1 MRTAGCALLQTLPRK
16 HNESEARSHGAHLR
30 LLGQLI
36 VTTETPVGVPRDRG
50 SPRCQSDSRQAV
62 GDSGGASRRSA
73 RGGRRSL
80 SLWLLMLSGSYYCPL
95 SVHSFPPRGSS
106 AGGETTALLL
116 SNRALILSEAPAC
129 TTTGR
134 PSENRR
140 KLPLTETAEDGG
152 EGPSV
157 PATSEDPHTAPRPP
171 PAGVRAPFP
180 HSTPVADCSPALQV
194 IS

>member
-1 MRTAGCALLQTLPRK
+1 MRMLMRTAGCALLQTLPRK
-16 HNESEARSHGAHLR
+16 HNASEAQSHGAHLR

-36 VTTETPVGVPRDRG
+36 VTTETPVGVSRDRG

-62 GDSGGASRRSA
+62 GGAGGAGCRSA

-80 SLWLLMLSGSYYCPL
+80 SLWLLMLSGSCYCPL

-116 SNRALILSEAPAC
+116 SNRALTLSEAPAC

-140 KLPLTETAEDGG
+140 KLPLTETAEDGERG
-152 EGPSV
+152 L
-157 PATSEDPHTAPRPP
+157 AFLPRRRNLTPP
-171 PAGVRAPFP
+171 PALPPQA
-180 HSTPVADCSPALQV
+180 
-194 IS
+194 

>member
-16 HNESEARSHGAHLR
+16 HNESEARSHGAHLWP
-30 LLGQLI
+30 LSQLI

-62 GDSGGASRRSA
+62 GGAGGASRRSA

-116 SNRALILSEAPAC
+116 SNRALTLSEAPAC

-140 KLPLTETAEDGG
+140 KLPLTETAEDGERG
-152 EGPSV
+152 RAFLPRRRNLAPPPPSPRRREGPFS
-157 PATSEDPHTAPRPP
+157 TLHPR
-171 PAGVRAPFP
+171 R
-180 HSTPVADCSPALQV
+180 
-194 IS
+194 